1 MKVELEGRHLPDH
14 SVFSV
19 DLKGPEIIVTG
30 EAVLTQDRAAVQKIL
45 GRFHE
50 KDCVKFS
57 AEDLDLREE
66 KGIGI
71 FSSIRIHEAEDP
83 RSIPRSVYSFTLKK
97 LQ

>member
-1 MKVELEGRHLPDH
+1 MKVKLEGRNLPDH

-19 DLKGPEIIVTG
+19 DFKDPEITVTG
-30 EAVLTQDRAAVQKIL
+30 EAVLAQDRAEVHKIL

-66 KGIGI
+66 KGIGM
-71 FSSIRIHEAEDP
+71 FSSIKIKVAEDP
-83 RSIPRSVYSFTLKK
+83 RSMPCSVYSFTLKK

>member
-1 MKVELEGRHLPDH
+1 MKVKLEDRNLPDH

-19 DLKGPEIIVTG
+19 DFKDPEIIVTG
-30 EAVLTQDRAAVQKIL
+30 EAVLAQDRAEVHKIL

-50 KDCVKFS
+50 KECVKFS

-66 KGIGI
+66 KGIGM
-71 FSSIRIHEAEDP
+71 FSSIKIQEVEDP
-83 RSIPRSVYSFTLKK
+83 RSVPCSAYSFTLKK